1 MQSLITGT
9 PQGRALEPAD
19 DGPTLLVTVFG
30 ADRPGVTAALFEQI
44 TRFEQRTGF
53 AAGVADVEQIV
64 LRGRLVLGV
73 LVTAP
78 PDQTEFRIMLH
89 RWAAAWKLDVEIT
102 EGRGDNRPRRA
113 GRSRVT
119 VLGSPLRAGAMEM
132 VAGRVAEARGNID
145 RIVRLAKYPVTA
157 LELDVSGVDPALLRG
172 ALAAAAAEAGVD
184 IAVQRAGLARRAKHL
199 VVMDVDS
206 TLIQDEVIE
215 LLARHAG
222 CLEQV
227 ERVTAAAMRGELDF
241 AGSLH
246 ARVALLEGLP
256 ESVFD
261 EVRAQVRYTPGAKT
275 LVRTLKRLGYQ
286 VGIVSGGFT
295 QVTDSLAAQLGLDFA
310 AANTLEVV
318 EGRLTG
324 RVLGEVVDRPGKA
337 AALRR
342 FAATAGVPLSE
353 TVAIGDGANDLDMLE
368 AAGLGVAFNAKPMVR
383 AAADTAVNVPFL
395 DTILFLLGIPREE
408 VEEAQL
414 AVGAAG
420 AE

>member
-1 MQSLITGT
+1 MHSESAGAASAHVD
-9 PQGRALEPAD
+9 ALGD
-19 DGPTLLVTVFG
+19 DTPTLLVTVFG

-44 TRFEQRTGF
+44 TRFEQRTGYR
-53 AAGVADVEQIV
+53 ARVADVEQIV

-78 PDQTEFRIMLH
+78 QDQAEFRIALH

-102 EGRGDNRPRRA
+102 EGRGDNRRRRA

-119 VLGSPLRAGAMEM
+119 VLGAPLTASALET
-132 VAGRVAEARGNID
+132 VAGLIAQCGGNID

-157 LELDVSGVDPALLRG
+157 IELDVSGADPGGLRG
-172 ALAAAAAEAGVD
+172 ALTAGAAQAGVD
-184 IAVQRAGLARRAKHL
+184 VAVQRSGLARRAKHL

-222 CLEQV
+222 CLEEV

-246 ARVALLEGLP
+246 ARVALLAGL
-256 ESVFD
+256 SADVFD
-261 EVRAQVRYTPGAKT
+261 KVRAEVRYTPGART

-295 QVTDSLAAQLGLDFA
+295 QITDALVAQLGLDFA
-310 AANTLEVV
+310 AANTLEVAD
-318 EGRLTG
+318 GRLTG
-324 RVLGEVVDRPGKA
+324 RVVGKVVDRPGKA

-342 FAATAGVPLSE
+342 FAEISEVPLSE
-353 TVAIGDGANDLDMLE
+353 TVAIGDGANDLDMLA
-368 AAGLGVAFNAKPMVR
+368 AAGLGVAFNAKPLVR
-383 AAADTAVNVPFL
+383 AQADTAVNVPFL

-408 VEEAQL
+408 VEEMDE
-414 AVGAAG
+414 VEKVEGA
-420 AE
+420 